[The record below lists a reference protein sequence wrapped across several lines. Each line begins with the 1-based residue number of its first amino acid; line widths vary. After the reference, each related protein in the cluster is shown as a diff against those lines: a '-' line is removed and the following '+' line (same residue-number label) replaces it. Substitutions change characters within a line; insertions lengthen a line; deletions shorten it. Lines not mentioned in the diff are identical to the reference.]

1 MRNLFCVSAALLAAL
16 AAPAQNTPPG
26 SLSDPAFATIPFDH
40 WLTETGQSHFQWSA
54 KAYDVRLSNLQRL
67 SARVDIIIDG
77 NELAHRRDSKGE
89 LALFIQFSDNDHR
102 VFQSHGAVELKN
114 ATEEAAKSNFVY
126 SQSVFVTP
134 GDYRVDIAILDT
146 NNKDHATLTRTLHVA
161 PLKNDPLPDAMTG
174 LPEVEFAQG
183 EDPPDI
189 WYQPLLT
196 GQLHLPV
203 EMKRALPVEVLANA
217 SPSSIGPRYRRG
229 ELNSRIVADL
239 LPGLKVLSQVQLS
252 QGEMD
257 VSMIDL
263 TRRQVLF
270 QQKTVDPKT
279 RPLDWSKLR
288 PALLE
293 ADPNKIDV
301 HQLTDSHENPQFFV
315 QQVRRRIK
323 SDAPLIILS
332 GPIAFAQSDDRRPI
346 ELEDKVQPR
355 VFYLRFHPLPVRR
368 NIDERFGRENSRRG
382 VMRDQSPMGLLTQ
395 EPPDSLTTLLKPLL
409 PHVYEIY
416 SPEQFRKALAEIITA
431 ISRM

>member
-1 MRNLFCVSAALLAAL
+1 MLKLYRVPAALLAAF
-16 AAPAQNTPPG
+16 PAFAQTTPG
-26 SLSDPAFATIPFDH
+26 SFSDPAFSTIPFAH
-40 WLTETGQSHFQWSA
+40 WLTEASQTHFQWSA
-54 KAYDVRLSNLQRL
+54 KIVDVRLSNTQRI
-67 SARVDIIIDG
+67 SARVDIVIDG

-89 LALFIQFSDNDHR
+89 LAIFIQFSDGDHR

-134 GDYRVDIAILDT
+134 GDFRVYIAILDT
-146 NNKDHATLTRTLHVA
+146 NNQDHATLTRTLHVA

-183 EDPPDI
+183 EDPPDL

-203 EMKRALPVEVLANA
+203 EMKRAMPIEVLANA
-217 SPSSIGPRYRRG
+217 SPSSIGPRFRRG
-229 ELNSRIVADL
+229 ELNSRILADL
-239 LPGLKVLSQVQLS
+239 LPGLKVISQIQLS

-257 VSMIDL
+257 ISMVDL

-270 QQKTVDPKT
+270 QQKPVDPKT

-288 PALLE
+288 LALLE
-293 ADPNKIDV
+293 ADPNKINV

-346 ELEDKVQPR
+346 ELEDNAQPR

-382 VMRDQSPMGLLTQ
+382 ALRDQSPTGLLAQ
-395 EPPDSLTTLLKPLL
+395 EPPDSLTALLKPLL

-416 SPEQFRKALAEIITA
+416 SPEQFRKALADIIKE
-431 ISRM
+431 ISRL

>member
-1 MRNLFCVSAALLAAL
+1 MRKLYCVPAALLAAL
-16 AAPAQNTPPG
+16 PAFAQTTPG
-26 SLSDPAFATIPFDH
+26 SFSDPAFSTIPFDH
-40 WLTETGQSHFQWSA
+40 WLTEASQTRFQWSA
-54 KAYDVRLSNLQRL
+54 KIVDVRLSNMQRI
-67 SARVDIIIDG
+67 SARVDIVIDG

-89 LALFIQFSDNDHR
+89 LALFIQFSDGDHR

-126 SQSVFVTP
+126 SQSVLVTP

-146 NNKDHATLTRTLHVA
+146 NNKDHATLTRTVHVA

-183 EDPPDI
+183 EDPPDV

-203 EMKRALPVEVLANA
+203 EMKRAVPIEVLANA
-217 SPSSIGPRYRRG
+217 SPSSIGPRFRRG
-229 ELNSRIVADL
+229 ELNSRILADL
-239 LPGLKVLSQVQLS
+239 LPGLKVISQIQLS
-252 QGEMD
+252 QGEMNI
-257 VSMIDL
+257 SMIDL

-270 QQKTVDPKT
+270 QQKHVDLKT
-279 RPLDWSKLR
+279 KPLDWSKLR

-301 HQLTDSHENPQFFV
+301 HQLTDSHQNPQFFV
-315 QQVRRRIK
+315 EQVRRRLK
-323 SDAPLIILS
+323 SEAPLIILS
-332 GPIAFAQSDDRRPI
+332 GPIAFAPSDDRRPI

-368 NIDERFGRENSRRG
+368 NIDERFGRENNRRG
-382 VMRDQSPMGLLTQ
+382 VMRDQSPNGLLTQ
-395 EPPDSLTTLLKPLL
+395 EPPDSLTALLKPLL

-416 SPEQFRKALAEIITA
+416 SPEQFRKALAEIMMA